1 MAANQADNTAERF
14 VEEWLQQGKATRTA
28 AEAAQARAERIE
40 YAKERM
46 EASPSV
52 MRVPIGSQFHAKD
65 RSAAPYGESGVLLG
79 YLNNEYALVMF
90 DETLGYV
97 VAIPVSELAAGYFF
111 RPEVFQGAGC
121 YYQQAV
127 EERPRRKTGG
137 DVLGKLGFKRDAA
150 GRPSW

>member
-65 RSAAPYGESGVLLG
+65 RSRCRSG
-79 YLNNEYALVMF
+79 
-90 DETLGYV
+90 
-97 VAIPVSELAAGYFF
+97 
-111 RPEVFQGAGC
+111 RP
-121 YYQQAV
+121 
-127 EERPRRKTGG
+127 PRRCTGLLKQEG
-137 DVLGKLGFKRDAA
+137 GITVPPYRVGTL
-150 GRPSW
+150 